1 MIIDYIFILG
11 KQPPKN
17 FERQTLIFV
26 DSNDHITPNHA
37 FDQTFDIVSLK
48 TRAWNLA
55 LMANPIRKLQAKKT
69 FI

>member
-11 KQPPKN
+11 KQPPKS

-48 TRAWNLA
+48 TRA
-55 LMANPIRKLQAKKT
+55 
-69 FI
+69 